1 MKKNKLKFY
10 DRYNSLF
17 KYKYTYFEEVW
28 DIVFFIPKQENFKM
42 HLNNIGRLLE
52 VEFGG
57 VFEITYWDE
66 REREIDTNI
75 PLDTFLGGKSFVLEE
90 DFSQEEVE
98 RVGRFLKHKLT
109 GESAIYTLFT

>member
-17 KYKYTYFEEVW
+17 EYEYTYFKEVW

-42 HLNNIGRLLE
+42 HLNNIRRLLE
-52 VEFGG
+52 VELGG
-57 VFEITYWDE
+57 VFEITYWNE

-75 PLDTFLGGKSFVLEE
+75 PLNTFLGSKNSTLE
-90 DFSQEEVE
+90 DFFSQEEIERVE
-98 RVGRFLKHKLT
+98 RFWKNKST
-109 GESAIYTLFT
+109 GESAIYTLFP